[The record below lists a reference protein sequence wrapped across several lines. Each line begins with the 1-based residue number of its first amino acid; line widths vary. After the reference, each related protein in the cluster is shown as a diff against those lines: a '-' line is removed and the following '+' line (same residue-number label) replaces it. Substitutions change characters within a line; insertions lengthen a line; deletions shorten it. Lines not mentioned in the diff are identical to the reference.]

1 MPLKPLQQPEK
12 RFMPKV
18 VIDASVIVSS
28 LFGGTPRKAF
38 LKALKT
44 CDVYISP
51 EIGQELTGLLNEL
64 EDKLGNAGIR
74 RLRSIIMRLA
84 SYAKE
89 ITPYKKLALSRDNK
103 DNAYL
108 SLCLAIRADL
118 LLTGDKDLLEIPTKE
133 LKSFGLNRLNIVSPK
148 TFLSSE

>member
-1 MPLKPLQQPEK
+1 
-12 RFMPKV
+12 MPKV
-18 VIDASVIVSS
+18 VIDANVIVSS

-51 EIGQELTGLLNEL
+51 EIRQELSGLLDEL
-64 EDKLGNAGIR
+64 EGKLGRTRIR

-89 ITPYKKLALSRDNK
+89 VNPSKKIELSRDNK

-108 SLCLAIRADL
+108 NLCLAVRADF
-118 LLTGDKDLLEIPTKE
+118 LLTCDKDLLEIPVKE
-133 LKSFGLNRLNIVSPK
+133 LESFGLNRLNIVSPK

>member
-1 MPLKPLQQPEK
+1 
-12 RFMPKV
+12 MPKV
-18 VIDASVIVSS
+18 VIDANVIVSS

-51 EIGQELTGLLNEL
+51 EIRQELSGLLDEL
-64 EDKLGNAGIR
+64 EGKLGRTRIR

-89 ITPYKKLALSRDNK
+89 VNPSKKIELSRDNK

-108 SLCLAIRADL
+108 NLCLAVRADF
-118 LLTGDKDLLEIPTKE
+118 LLTGDKDLLEIPVKE

>member
-1 MPLKPLQQPEK
+1 
-12 RFMPKV
+12 MPKV

-44 CDVYISP
+44 CDVFISP
-51 EIGQELTGLLNEL
+51 EIGQELSGLLDEL
-64 EDKLGNAGIR
+64 EGKLGRTKIR

-89 ITPYKKLALSRDNK
+89 VKPSMKIELSRDNK

-108 SLCLAIRADL
+108 NLYLVVRADF
-118 LLTGDKDLLEIPTKE
+118 LLTGDKDLLEIPVKK

>member
-1 MPLKPLQQPEK
+1 MSLKPLQKPGK

-18 VIDASVIVSS
+18 VIDANVIVSS

-51 EIGQELTGLLNEL
+51 EIRQELSGLLDEL
-64 EDKLGNAGIR
+64 EGKLGSAGIR

-84 SYAKE
+84 SYATE
-89 ITPYKKLALSRDNK
+89 VTPSKKIDLSRDKK

-108 SLCLAIRADL
+108 NLCLAVRADF
-118 LLTGDKDLLEIPTKE
+118 LLTGDKDLLEIPIRE

-148 TFLSSE
+148 TFLSSA